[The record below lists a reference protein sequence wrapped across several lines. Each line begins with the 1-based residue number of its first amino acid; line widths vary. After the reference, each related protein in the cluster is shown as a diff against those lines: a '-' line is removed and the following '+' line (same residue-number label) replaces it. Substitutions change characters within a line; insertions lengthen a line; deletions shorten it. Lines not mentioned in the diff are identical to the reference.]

1 MQIGLL
7 NPDFYSLLN
16 VRMQISKPEMFC
28 ITFLKVKI
36 HYVPYIKVY
45 GSYIITCHPV
55 LTEN

>member
-1 MQIGLL
+1 
-7 NPDFYSLLN
+7 
-16 VRMQISKPEMFC
+16 MQISKPEMFC